1 VIAGD
6 PIKYLRSAKG
16 AWVIDRKKAIVLVV
30 AAFFLSRIVYL
41 LVFAVTFDHGPLTY
55 FLQILDPELLR
66 NRLLESVFY
75 LHGQPPL
82 FNIFLGL
89 ILKIFPNHF
98 ALAFQGVFLLIGVCF
113 SIALFLLLTRMGVR
127 ILIALILT
135 VAFTIAPATV
145 CYENLLFYTY
155 PLAALLCISALFLH
169 RFLAQASR
177 WDGFIFFSLLAA
189 VVLTR
194 GIFPLAWFVVV
205 SGTIFICAKPL
216 RRKTIAAMLPFL
228 LLLCLFSVKQF
239 VLFGEFGAGSAY
251 LGPNLAVRIAREM
264 PADLKN
270 RLLKEGR
277 VSTALFTRFMKPIPE
292 YRDLIGQIPLTGIP
306 VLDRV
311 MRSNG
316 NVNSMHIGYLKLSK
330 LKMRD
335 VRYVLVH
342 YPGLYLKSFSRVL
355 MTKEGYFIP
364 SGQNFWATRNQ
375 TSPSF
380 LSFLRNFDLIFTGQ
394 YYYQKPGWFL
404 VLGFPLLFAFGIVRF
419 YSQRKTLLM
428 NLPFQLT
435 LGYALGNIAWLTLV
449 TLSISTGDY
458 NRYRFKID
466 SFYILLFGLLVTAL
480 LQKWRSRHAIV

>member
-1 VIAGD
+1 MIAGD

-66 NRLLESVFY
+66 NRLLESIFY

-98 ALAFQGVFLLIGVCF
+98 ALAFQGIFLLIGVCF

-169 RFLAQASR
+169 RFLAQATR

-216 RRKTIAAMLPFL
+216 RRKTMAAMLPFL
-228 LLLCLFSVKQF
+228 LLLCLFSMKQF

-251 LGPNLAVRIAREM
+251 LGPNLATRITREM

-277 VSTALFTRFMKPIPE
+277 VSTALFTRFMKPISE

-330 LKMRD
+330 LMMRD
-335 VRYVLVH
+335 ARYVLVH
-342 YPGLYLKSFSRVL
+342 YPSLYLKSFSRVFVAN
-355 MTKEGYFIP
+355 EGYFIP

-375 TSPSF
+375 TSPSL
-380 LSFLRNFDLIFTGQ
+380 LSFLRNFDSIFTGQ
-394 YYYQKPGWFL
+394 YYYGKSGWFL

-419 YSQRKTLLM
+419 YSQRKTLM
-428 NLPFQLT
+428 MDLPFQLT
-435 LGYALGNIAWLTLV
+435 LGYALGNIAWLTFV
-449 TLSISTGDY
+449 TLSISSGDY

-466 SFYILLFGLLVTAL
+466 SFYILLLGLLVTAL
-480 LQKWRSRHAIV
+480 LQKWKSRHAIV